1 VTFDAQANDLPG
13 AAVSAVITA
22 ATAARTPALQLLEE
36 FGVAFAVAVA
46 LDAFLIRFALA
57 PALMYIL
64 GDRNWQL
71 PGWLG
76 WLPRLHSGGDNR
88 DMAVPP
94 ADVRLTEVLPGSPE
108 GRAVLRDYFRD
119 IVSRTRGRD
128 ATDGEVD
135 AEMRDD
141 PSDDLCPPG
150 GLLLVARSGAA
161 VIGCVG
167 LRLLPGG
174 LGEVTR
180 VFVQPAARGSGVGGL
195 LLRSVED
202 AARDRGLTRIRL
214 DTRSDLTEARR
225 LYASNGYQPAAP
237 FNDGRWADLWF
248 EKSLAER

>member
-1 VTFDAQANDLPG
+1 VLG
-13 AAVSAVITA
+13 G
-22 ATAARTPALQLLEE
+22 LQLLQE
-36 FGVAFAVAVA
+36 FGVGFAVAVA
-46 LDAFLIRFALA
+46 LDAFLIRFALV

-71 PGWLG
+71 PAWLG
-76 WLPRLHSGGDNR
+76 WLPRVHIDGSNQ
-88 DMAVPP
+88 DMAMLP

-119 IVSRTRGRD
+119 IVSRTHGRE

-135 AEMRDD
+135 AEMRAD

-150 GLLLVARSGAA
+150 GLLLVARRGTA

-167 LRLLPGG
+167 LRMLPAG

-180 VFVQPAARGSGVGGL
+180 VFVEPTARGGGVGGL
-195 LLRSVED
+195 LMRAVED
-202 AARDRGLTRIRL
+202 AARDRRLTRIRL

-225 LYASNGYQPAAP
+225 LYAKNGYQPVAP
-237 FNDGRWADLWF
+237 FNDGWADLWF
-248 EKSLAER
+248 EKSLAG